1 MPAIS
6 SPRETYPTALIAP
19 APGLWRDPRVLEP
32 GWVSPRLLGQDD
44 LLTRLRTSVLLGLT
58 PGARVAVSI
67 AGPKGSG
74 TSSVARWLVDSA
86 SAHIARPGAK
96 GAPLLLHVDATACRT
111 PLALVTALFRGI
123 DPTFVGRG
131 ASTEFFT
138 LLFLRRIRTVG
149 RPAVIWFDQ
158 VPSKPAEIGRVL
170 GSISEPA
177 RLLPEGPEGLPAMLV
192 VTSGASDPIP
202 GAVGA
207 LRTALPPLL
216 GQDLR
221 QAIMARATA
230 AFAVAP
236 SSEAIRALADLSVAR
251 GWGLSMVGEL
261 LTEAGRRA
269 EARSASRLE
278 VEDVALPDHVPRHG
292 ADAEGFGVAILEVL
306 RAANG
311 SLAAGEL
318 RQQVEARCAELGIR
332 APTPARLWRHAVRLE
347 KRGVVRR
354 EIRLGG
360 SGGSRTL
367 VSLTGAVSADDLR

>member
-96 GAPLLLHVDATACRT
+96 GVPLVLHVDATACRT
-111 PLALVTALFRGI
+111 PLALVSALFRGI

-149 RPAVIWFDQ
+149 RPAIIWFDQ

-170 GSISEPA
+170 SSISEPA
-177 RLLPEGPEGLPAMLV
+177 RLLPEGPEGLPEMLV
-192 VTSGASDPIP
+192 VTSGGSDPIP

-251 GWGLSMVGEL
+251 GWGLSTVGEL
-261 LTEAGRRA
+261 LAEAGRRA
-269 EARSASRLE
+269 EARGGRRLE
-278 VEDVALPDHVPRHG
+278 VADVALPAYPPRHSF
-292 ADAEGFGVAILEVL
+292 DVEGFEASLLEVL
-306 RAANG
+306 RGARG
-311 SLAAGEL
+311 GIPVGEL
-318 RQQVEARCAELGIR
+318 RQSVATRCRERG
-332 APTPARLWRHAVRLE
+332 APAPGHARLWRHLVALE
-347 KRGVVRR
+347 RRGLVQR
-354 EIRLGG
+354 EVRLGG
-360 SGGSRTL
+360 PGGSSSL
-367 VSLTGAVSADDLR
+367 VHLA